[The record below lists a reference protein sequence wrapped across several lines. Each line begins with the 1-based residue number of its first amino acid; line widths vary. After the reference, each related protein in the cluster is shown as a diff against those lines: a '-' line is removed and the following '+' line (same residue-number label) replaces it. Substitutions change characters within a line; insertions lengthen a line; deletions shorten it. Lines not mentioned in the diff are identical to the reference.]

1 MTMNRNQYPCVEFDL
16 DKLAANLA
24 ALVERCHDSL
34 IEVAGVVKAVSSL
47 PEIVRVYEE
56 SGVKFIATSR
66 ISQMRA
72 IREAGICKKPLMLI
86 RIPML
91 SELPDVVELCDI
103 SLQSDIIVLRA
114 LNEEAKKQGKVHEV
128 ILMMDLGDLRE
139 GFWNEE
145 DALDAALEI
154 EHELK
159 NLRLAGVGVN
169 LSCYGS
175 VLPTKR
181 NMQGLVSLASDIE
194 REIGRKLDY
203 ISGGASTSAY
213 MAMNGTMPYR
223 INLLRLGDIGL
234 RGETDNFAPD
244 FLETGVMTIKA
255 EVIECRDKPSFPVG
269 ELGVNAFGE
278 VGHYEDRGIRRRA
291 LVAMGRVDYGNCF
304 DLIPR
309 MEGIEVIGASSD
321 HTNLDVEAVKDKVHV
336 GDVLEFGIKAYG
348 PMAYLTSSDGVHMV
362 FKGGK
367 QNA

>member
-1 MTMNRNQYPCVEFDL
+1 MNRNQYPCVEFDL

-321 HTNLDVEAVKDKVHV
+321 HTILDVEAVKDKVHV
-336 GDVLEFGIKAYG
+336 GDVLEFGIKGYG

>member
-1 MTMNRNQYPCVEFDL
+1 MNRGTARYPLLEIDL
-16 DKLAANLA
+16 DKLKANLA
-24 ALVERCHDSL
+24 ALIERCQSL
-34 IEVAGVVKAVSSL
+34 SVEVAGVVKGFSAL
-47 PEIVRVYEE
+47 PEAAGVYTECGVR
-56 SGVKFIATSR
+56 SLASSRLSQLRALRGAGVACER
-66 ISQMRA
+66 V
-72 IREAGICKKPLMLI
+72 LI

-91 SELPDVVELCDI
+91 SELPEVAEVADM
-103 SLQSDIIVLRA
+103 SLQSELETLRA
-114 LNEEAKKQGKVHEV
+114 LNAVCAKRGTRHRV
-128 ILMMDLGDLRE
+128 ILMADLGDLRE

-175 VLPTKR
+175 VTPTKR
-181 NMQGLVSLASDIE
+181 NMQALVSLAADIE
-194 REIGRKLDY
+194 REIGRPLDY
-203 ISGGASTSAY
+203 VSGGASTSAY

-234 RGETDNFAPD
+234 RGETDNFSPD
-244 FLETGVMTIKA
+244 FLHKDVLTIKA

-269 ELGVNAFGE
+269 ELSVNAFGE

-304 DLIPR
+304 DLVPR
-309 MEGIEVIGASSD
+309 MEGVEVIGASSD
-321 HTNLDVEAVKDKVHV
+321 HTILDVEAVKDKVHV

-348 PMAYLTSSDGVHMV
+348 PMAYLSSSDGIHMV

-367 QNA
+367 QDA